1 MGPIIP
7 ASEAAIPMA
16 SPCRQKPMRQKLPQI
31 QVGDHYS
38 VLSFQEFSFPKK
50 LGKNFPFPPWFAVAQ
65 MSEGDPVLK
74 LPYSKNLVKKT
85 KKAASYFPT
94 GRSPTLNFFPP
105 FFPYFVW
112 KVLLP
117 SLIKK
122 GGLSS
127 FFCGPDGI

>member
-7 ASEAAIPMA
+7 ASEAAIPTA
-16 SPCRQKPMRQKLPQI
+16 NPGRQKPMRQKLPQI

-85 KKAASYFPT
+85 KKAAQ
-94 GRSPTLNFFPP
+94 
-105 FFPYFVW
+105 
-112 KVLLP
+112 
-117 SLIKK
+117 
-122 GGLSS
+122 
-127 FFCGPDGI
+127 